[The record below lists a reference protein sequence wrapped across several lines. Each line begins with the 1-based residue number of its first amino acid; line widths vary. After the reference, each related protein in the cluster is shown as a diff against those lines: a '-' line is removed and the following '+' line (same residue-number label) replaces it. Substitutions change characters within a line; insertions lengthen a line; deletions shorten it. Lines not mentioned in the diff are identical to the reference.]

1 MNTNK
6 RTKSISRKINA
17 RNVWSMFSSFLAID
31 VLIIVLAV
39 LFWCSSIEGGYTQK
53 HQDISDRSFMTADEI
68 ASKSESGN
76 PEYTSAYKDYMSSQK
91 TDKQRLLPGTLR
103 DYVGSTFYTFRIDDG
118 SMQYIYS
125 GGFFTNLFSN
135 IFIAVIVELIMLI
148 SIAASGARKIRR
160 QLMPLDDLA
169 FKADMLGSAAS
180 FDPQALDELE
190 RAINHISPARE
201 GTHLHTGN
209 AEMEHLE
216 DSINGLLDRMRES
229 YRQQSRFVS
238 DASHELRT
246 PISVLQGYVNMLD
259 RWGKD
264 DENILNESIEAIKSE
279 TEHMKKL
286 VEQLL
291 FLARGDSG
299 RTKLTM
305 ESFSLNNMMLEVY
318 EESLMIDSRHKYEF
332 RPSNEEIR
340 ITGDIS
346 MLKQTARILIDNAA
360 KYTPENDSI
369 ILKTI
374 ISNPESS
381 SIPDVS
387 GSTISDTRGIPAFI
401 IQDEGIGIG
410 SDDAAHMFERFYR
423 SDPARS
429 KDSGGT
435 GLGLSIAKWI
445 VDRHGGYFDVLSRED
460 IGTRITVYLPQKQ
473 FTSL

>member
-17 RNVWSMFSSFLAID
+17 GNVWGMFSSFLVID
-31 VLIIVLAV
+31 LLIIIVAV
-39 LFWCSSIEGGYTQK
+39 LFWCSSIEGSYTQK
-53 HQDISDRSFMTADEI
+53 GHDISNRSFETAAE
-68 ASKSESGN
+68 ASDTLSTPHSQ
-76 PEYTSAYKDYMSSQK
+76 YISAYKEYKASQSMNQK
-91 TDKQRLLPGTLR
+91 RMLPSAFR
-103 DYVGSTFYTFRIDDG
+103 EYVGSSFYVFHIDDDTPQYTYCG
-118 SMQYIYS
+118 S
-125 GGFFTNLFSN
+125 FLVDLFSN
-135 IFIAVIVELIMLI
+135 IFIASIAELIILI
-148 SIAASGARKIRR
+148 CMAVSGARKIRR

-180 FDPQALDELE
+180 FDPQAIEELE
-190 RAINHISPARE
+190 HAINQISPTGE

-229 YRQQSRFVS
+229 YQQQSRFVS

-264 DENILNESIEAIKSE
+264 DVSILDESIEAIKSE

-305 ESFSLNNMMLEVY
+305 ESFSLNDMMLEVY

-332 RPSNEEIR
+332 RPSTEDIR

-369 ILKTI
+369 ILKT
-374 ISNPESS
+374 
-381 SIPDVS
+381 
-387 GSTISDTRGIPAFI
+387 TISGPAFI

-445 VDRHGGYFDVLSRED
+445 IDRHRGYFDVLSRED

-473 FTSL
+473 FTSQS